1 MFGKGKELRK
11 ETEKNSRYYQPGWGS
26 AGTGPDLE
34 YQVLLQA
41 FLTPTDGRK
50 LRKRGKLVGKAVGRK
65 KRETRCHKC
74 GSVFKN
80 VFILGSLTYL
90 TGRRGQSQERKCVE
104 GSQQRK

>member
-41 FLTPTDGRK
+41 FLTPTDDRK
-50 LRKRGKLVGKAVGRK
+50 LRKRGKLVGKEVEK
-65 KRETRCHKC
+65 KSETRCHKC
-74 GSVFKN
+74 RPVFKN
-80 VFILGSLTYL
+80 AFTLDSLTYL
-90 TGRRGQSQERKCVE
+90 TGRRGQSRERK
-104 GSQQRK
+104 

>member
-41 FLTPTDGRK
+41 FLTPTDDRK
-50 LRKRGKLVGKAVGRK
+50 LWKRVKLVGK
-65 KRETRCHKC
+65 E
-74 GSVFKN
+74 
-80 VFILGSLTYL
+80 
-90 TGRRGQSQERKCVE
+90 VE
-104 GSQQRK
+104 KE